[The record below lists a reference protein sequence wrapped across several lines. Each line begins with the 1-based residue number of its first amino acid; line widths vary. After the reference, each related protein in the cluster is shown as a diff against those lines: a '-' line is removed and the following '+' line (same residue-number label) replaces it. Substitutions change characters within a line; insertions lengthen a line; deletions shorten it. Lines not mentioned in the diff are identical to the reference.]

1 VSEHRIGCWW
11 DAVGCPSIHGSFTPA
26 QHRGKSWIEGD
37 SRLFLWASADGGH
50 TMEDSVLEQAMQA
63 LYESDRQIVRLLTLR
78 YQLAAQLAQISL
90 GQGRHVSPEERV
102 SAVVSRLVRRNPGP
116 LDDHRLAAIFAMVI
130 ELTEPLS
137 IGFSTK
143 NGAPKKG

>member
-1 VSEHRIGCWW
+1 MPWVARRSTVLSHRRSTEESRGSH
-11 DAVGCPSIHGSFTPA
+11 AIHGFFYGLLPM
-26 QHRGKSWIEGD
+26 E
-37 SRLFLWASADGGH
+37 GH

-78 YQLAAQLAQISL
+78 YQLAARLAQISL

-116 LDDHRLAAIFAMVI
+116 LDDQCLAAIFAMVI

>member
-1 VSEHRIGCWW
+1 MPWVARRSTALPHRRSTEESRGSK
-11 DAVGCPSIHGSFTPA
+11 AIHGFFYGLLPM
-26 QHRGKSWIEGD
+26 E
-37 SRLFLWASADGGH
+37 GH

-63 LYESDRQIVRLLTLR
+63 LYESDRQIVRLLILR
-78 YQLAAQLAQISL
+78 HQLAAQLAQLSL
-90 GQGRHVSPEERV
+90 GQGQPVSPEERV
-102 SAVVSRLVRRNPGP
+102 SAVVSRLIRRNPGP
-116 LDDHRLAAIFAMVI
+116 LDDQRLAAIFAMVI

>member
-1 VSEHRIGCWW
+1 MPWVARRSTVLSHRRSTEESRGSN
-11 DAVGCPSIHGSFTPA
+11 AIHGFFYGLLPM
-26 QHRGKSWIEGD
+26 E
-37 SRLFLWASADGGH
+37 GH
-50 TMEDSVLEQAMQA
+50 TMEDPVLEQAIQA
-63 LYESDRQIVRLLTLR
+63 LCESDRQIVRLLTLR

-90 GQGRHVSPEERV
+90 GQGQHVSPEERV

-116 LDDHRLAAIFAMVI
+116 LDGQRLRAIFATVI

-137 IGFSTK
+137 TGFSTK

>member
-1 VSEHRIGCWW
+1 
-11 DAVGCPSIHGSFTPA
+11 
-26 QHRGKSWIEGD
+26 
-37 SRLFLWASADGGH
+37 
-50 TMEDSVLEQAMQA
+50 MEDSVLEQAVQA

-78 YQLAAQLAQISL
+78 CRLAAQLAQLSP
-90 GQGRHVSPEERV
+90 GQGQHVSPEERV
-102 SAVVSRLVRRNPGP
+102 SAVVSRLIHSNPGP
-116 LDDHRLAAIFAMVI
+116 LDDQRLAAIFALVI